1 MCGLRKVFLVFSGN
15 FVDKGKNGCVSLNQI
30 TCKSRR
36 LDVQVQE
43 LHSHPHPKGHYH
55 SLYTKSF
62 LILWSLSQS
71 FGGKS
76 CTFQAGLGNVK
87 CPQDGLSECETV
99 LGGNG
104 VLADRVR

>member
-1 MCGLRKVFLVFSGN
+1 MLCKVFLVLSGD
-15 FVDKGKNGCVSLNQI
+15 FVDKGKSGWASLNQG
-30 TCKSRR
+30 TCKSH
-36 LDVQVQE
+36 LGVQIQE
-43 LHSHPHPKGHYH
+43 PHSHPHPKGYYH
-55 SLYTKSF
+55 SLYTKLF

-104 VLADRVR
+104 VLTDRVR